1 MGDDEGDRM
10 IPYLIYLVIVCLC
23 LGFVWGVS
31 VAQGRFDRW
40 AYASICMSSLVLGLS
55 LCQLWEVLA

>member
-1 MGDDEGDRM
+1 M
-10 IPYLIYLVIVCLC
+10 IPYLIYLVIACLC
-23 LGFVWGVS
+23 LVFVWGVS
-31 VAQGRFDRW
+31 VAQGRFDGW